1 MPKKTKPK
9 AVSCVATPLT
19 PITAKERREIHKR
32 IKKRQEQLR
41 KRHPEIHGKVLDSV
55 AHSVQDGTL
64 YVSIRF
70 KDKTHF
76 SIRYACQMLVVG
88 VDLSDMTTGNLDMIR
103 QYMKPIPR

>member
-1 MPKKTKPK
+1 MPKKKKPK
-9 AVSCVATPLT
+9 VVSYGDTPLT

-41 KRHPEIHGKVLDSV
+41 KRYPEIHGKVVDFV
-55 AHSVQDGTL
+55 THSVQDGTL

-76 SIRYACQMLVVG
+76 SIRYACQM
-88 VDLSDMTTGNLDMIR
+88 
-103 QYMKPIPR
+103 